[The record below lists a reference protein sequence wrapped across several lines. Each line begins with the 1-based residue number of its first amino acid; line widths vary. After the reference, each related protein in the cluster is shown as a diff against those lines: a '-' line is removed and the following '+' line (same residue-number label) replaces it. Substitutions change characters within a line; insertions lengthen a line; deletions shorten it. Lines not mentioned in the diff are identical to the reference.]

1 MRPNETTV
9 AARIAVLFK
18 RHGKTRAR
26 ISDKTLRI
34 ISGRST
40 IRDAFLSKLR
50 SELEE
55 LGICAI
61 QIDRGGFALVSISA
75 LDGAPPITVKRYM
88 PDIGDLSERQ
98 LLTELDPESDE
109 TCNSEEEEA

>member
-1 MRPNETTV
+1 MRPTVTTV
-9 AARIAVLFK
+9 AARIAVIFK

-40 IRDAFLSKLR
+40 IREAFLSMLR

-55 LGICAI
+55 FGICAI
-61 QIDRGGFALVSISA
+61 QLDRGGFALVSISA
-75 LDGAPPITVKRYM
+75 LDGAPSITVKRYM
-88 PDIGDLSERQ
+88 PDFMDFSERQ
-98 LLTELDPESDE
+98 LLAEIEPDFEESL
-109 TCNSEEEEA
+109 NPEEEDY